1 MWNNSTSLTG
11 ISSIAYEARLS
22 SRLAAVCF
30 ALSTIL
36 VTSVE
41 PTSDSSASFAQ
52 RRFKGVVIGER
63 RNEAQFPGLTGTRPL
78 SKIRLTAYFI
88 ASSLALSAVLAIIT
102 NERKQLS
109 VFSILR

>member
-52 RRFKGVVIGER
+52 RRLKE
-63 RNEAQFPGLTGTRPL
+63 
-78 SKIRLTAYFI
+78 
-88 ASSLALSAVLAIIT
+88 
-102 NERKQLS
+102 
-109 VFSILR
+109 